1 MHSMQQTNE
10 IFILT
15 NLKDFHTGKKSNLL
29 KRQLISVLC
38 IYYFYCKSHFLSYHK
53 RRVPGENRKETEQYP
68 TIEMQK
74 IMQKSLSYSFQENG
88 KGTKKYPR
96 NECL

>member
-29 KRQLISVLC
+29 KRQLIQGDPKQKG
-38 IYYFYCKSHFLSYHK
+38 IFQTWPKNEFLG
-53 RRVPGENRKETEQYP
+53 VN
-68 TIEMQK
+68 
-74 IMQKSLSYSFQENG
+74 
-88 KGTKKYPR
+88 
-96 NECL
+96 

>member
-29 KRQLISVLC
+29 KRQLIAVLC
-38 IYYFYCKSHFLSYHK
+38 IISTVKEAQKTKNLFYKDRTTH
-53 RRVPGENRKETEQYP
+53 
-68 TIEMQK
+68 
-74 IMQKSLSYSFQENG
+74 
-88 KGTKKYPR
+88 
-96 NECL
+96 

>member
-29 KRQLISVLC
+29 KRQLIDTHGVKNLHTLLVKHYNGLPYGQRSERSIDKVT
-38 IYYFYCKSHFLSYHK
+38 YFYVKDLFCLHL
-53 RRVPGENRKETEQYP
+53 
-68 TIEMQK
+68 
-74 IMQKSLSYSFQENG
+74 
-88 KGTKKYPR
+88 GTKYA
-96 NECL
+96 NF

>member
-29 KRQLISVLC
+29 KRQLIQGDPKQKG
-38 IYYFYCKSHFLSYHK
+38 IFQTWPKNEFLG
-53 RRVPGENRKETEQYP
+53 VNWEFLLIN
-68 TIEMQK
+68 
-74 IMQKSLSYSFQENG
+74 N
-88 KGTKKYPR
+88 
-96 NECL
+96 